1 MPRPVRTREGMFL
14 LAGVLATAGLLLV
27 IAGGPIGFIATL
39 LVASAAVLAVG
50 LAREVLAFLD
60 PGTEGSR
67 RQQVAGV
74 EEEGNPDT
82 QSNGENAHG
91 AR

>member
-27 IAGGPIGFIATL
+27 IAGGPIGFTATL

-50 LAREVLAFLD
+50 LAREVLAFLS

-67 RQQVAGV
+67 RHRVAAAGKK
-74 EEEGNPDT
+74 GNPDT
-82 QSNGENAHG
+82 QSNGENVHG